1 MLYHISIILSRSST
15 ITLRRGELSQYN
27 NNNFGRVRSVLWIF
41 WMPILSWQQEAISGH
56 EASTNQKGTDQ
67 TSLIL
72 WNSRDCVSWNKMVS
86 DVLLSRNWT
95 RTICSVISFWSYSHI
110 ILFHN
115 SFGGTEG
122 YQSLLIWN
130 KIIYANIR

>member
-15 ITLRRGELSQYN
+15 NALRGGELSQYN
-27 NNNFGRVRSVLWIF
+27 NNNFGGIWSILWIF
-41 WMPILSWQQEAISGH
+41 WMPILSWQQEAIPGH

-67 TSLIL
+67 ISFIL
-72 WNSRDCVSWNKMVS
+72 WNRWDCVSWNKMVS
-86 DVLLSRNWT
+86 DVLPSRNWT
-95 RTICSVISFWSYSHI
+95 GTICSVISFWSYSYI
-110 ILFHN
+110 ILFYN
-115 SFGGTEG
+115 SFSGTES

>member
-15 ITLRRGELSQYN
+15 NALRGGELSQYN
-27 NNNFGRVRSVLWIF
+27 NNNFGGIWSILWIF
-41 WMPILSWQQEAISGH
+41 WMFILSWQQEAISGY

-67 TSLIL
+67 TSFIL
-72 WNSRDCVSWNKMVS
+72 WNRRDCVSCNKMVS
-86 DVLLSRNWT
+86 DVLFSRNWT
-95 RTICSVISFWSYSHI
+95 GAICCIISFWSHRHI

-115 SFGGTEG
+115 SFSGTEG